1 MPIYIYESIPQSPGE
16 EPCYVEFEQHMTDEP
31 FTTHP
36 ETGVPLRRIFRGGFR
51 RRDRP
56 PALRRLRRLLW
67 LRLGM
72 LRVTASSA
80 ARWWWVAD

>member
-36 ETGVPLRRIFRGGFR
+36 ETGVPLRRIFRGGFGAGTGR
-51 RRDRP
+51 QSC
-56 PALRRLRRLLW
+56 
-67 LRLGM
+67 GGSGGCCG
-72 LRVTASSA
+72 SSSGCCG
-80 ARWWWVAD
+80 